1 MPKHYVLFGK
11 MWRKN
16 ILHLPKLP
24 SMYMNLNE
32 ENSENIQNKVKIDK
46 YACSS

>member
-1 MPKHYVLFGK
+1 
-11 MWRKN
+11 
-16 ILHLPKLP
+16 
-24 SMYMNLNE
+24 MYMNLNE